1 MAETILSPGVLSREN
16 DISQIRS
23 LPVVAGAAIIGPT
36 VKGKPNIPRLV
47 TSFSEF
53 EAEFGTTFISG
64 SNITLPGGAG
74 FTSGEEF
81 SFLTSISANI
91 YFAQGYSG
99 HGVALT
105 ALAGKMIAEDI
116 LKTTNRFKVFSSI
129 KHMTFPGGIFR
140 TPVLALGMSWYKFR
154 DWLQV

>member
-1 MAETILSPGVLSREN
+1 MTYLFPSLKNIGVEMSWSGKIGITLSR
-16 DISQIRS
+16 I
-23 LPVVAGAAIIGPT
+23 PHF
-36 VKGKPNIPRLV
+36 GKLD
-47 TSFSEF
+47 S
-53 EAEFGTTFISG
+53 
-64 SNITLPGGAG
+64 
-74 FTSGEEF
+74 
-81 SFLTSISANI
+81 NI

-140 TPVLALGMSWYKFR
+140 TPVLALGMSWYKVK
-154 DWLQV
+154 DWLQI

>member
-64 SNITLPGGAG
+64 SNITPPG
-74 FTSGEEF
+74 S
-81 SFLTSISANI
+81 
-91 YFAQGYSG
+91 
-99 HGVALT
+99 
-105 ALAGKMIAEDI
+105 
-116 LKTTNRFKVFSSI
+116 
-129 KHMTFPGGIFR
+129 
-140 TPVLALGMSWYKFR
+140 
-154 DWLQV
+154 

>member
-1 MAETILSPGVLSREN
+1 MSWSGKIGITLSR
-16 DISQIRS
+16 I
-23 LPVVAGAAIIGPT
+23 PHF
-36 VKGKPNIPRLV
+36 GKL
-47 TSFSEF
+47 E
-53 EAEFGTTFISG
+53 
-64 SNITLPGGAG
+64 L
-74 FTSGEEF
+74 
-81 SFLTSISANI
+81 NI

-140 TPVLALGMSWYKFR
+140 TQF
-154 DWLQV
+154 

>member
-81 SFLTSISANI
+81 SFLTSISANN
-91 YFAQGYSG
+91 YFAQGGTSLLVTRVASG
-99 HGVALT
+99 S
-105 ALAGKMIAEDI
+105 
-116 LKTTNRFKVFSSI
+116 FSPATS
-129 KHMTFPGGIFR
+129 
-140 TPVLALGMSWYKFR
+140 
-154 DWLQV
+154 